1 LPRSNHAALPAPVR
15 AFVAASPIQRAPIA
29 AAVARA
35 AAALPAGT
43 RVLDAGA
50 GEAPYAPLFAHCDH
64 RTQDRPGSVHGT
76 ARTAD
81 VVADLNE
88 LPLEDGSFDFVL
100 CTEVLE
106 HVADPARVL
115 GELHRVLRPGGGLLL
130 SVPFVGELHEDPD
143 DHLRFTRYGLEGLLA
158 RAGFAAVEVEPL
170 TGYYATLAHVLRHGG
185 LATRPLE
192 GRASAPSRAA
202 AFALLCLSGVLAAF
216 APALDRRLD
225 RRHGLPIGWACTA
238 AKP

>member
-1 LPRSNHAALPAPVR
+1 
-15 AFVAASPIQRAPIA
+15 
-29 AAVARA
+29 VARA

-50 GEAPYAPLFAHCDH
+50 GQAPYGPLFAHCDH
-64 RTQDRPGSVHGT
+64 RTQDRPESVHGA

-81 VVADLNE
+81 IVADLHD
-88 LPLEDGSFDFVL
+88 LPVEDESFDFVL

-115 GELHRVLRPGGGLLL
+115 SELHRVLRPGGGLLL

-158 RAGFAAVEVEPL
+158 GAGFDAVEVQPL
-170 TGYYATLAHVLRHGG
+170 TGYYGTLAHVLRHAG

-192 GRASAPSRAA
+192 GRASAASRAA
-202 AFALLCLSGVLAAF
+202 AFALLCVSSVLSAF

-225 RRHGLPIGWACTA
+225 RRHGLPVGWACTA
-238 AKP
+238 VRP